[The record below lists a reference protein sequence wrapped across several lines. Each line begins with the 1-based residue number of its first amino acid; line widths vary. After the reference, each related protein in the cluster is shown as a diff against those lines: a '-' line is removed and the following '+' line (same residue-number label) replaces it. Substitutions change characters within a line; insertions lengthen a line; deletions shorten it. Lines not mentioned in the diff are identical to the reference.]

1 MSGLFGFFT
10 GDNAILMASVV
21 AFVAFFLI
29 GRLAQA
35 RQGVAF
41 AFAFTP
47 LLAIFA
53 LGVLAA
59 AAAL

>member
-1 MSGLFGFFT
+1 MPALFGFFT

-21 AFVAFFLI
+21 AFTAFFLI
-29 GRLAQA
+29 GRLAHA
-35 RQGVAF
+35 RQGIAF

-47 LLAIFA
+47 LLAFFA
-53 LGVLAA
+53 IGAAA

>member
-21 AFVAFFLI
+21 AFVSFFLI

-47 LLAIFA
+47 LLAIFTI
-53 LGVLAA
+53 GVIAA

>member
-1 MSGLFGFFT
+1 MSALFGFFS
-10 GDNAILMASVV
+10 GDNAIVMASIV
-21 AFVAFFLI
+21 AFTAFFLI

-47 LLAIFA
+47 WLAFIA
-53 LGVLAA
+53 IMAA
-59 AAAL
+59 ASLLV